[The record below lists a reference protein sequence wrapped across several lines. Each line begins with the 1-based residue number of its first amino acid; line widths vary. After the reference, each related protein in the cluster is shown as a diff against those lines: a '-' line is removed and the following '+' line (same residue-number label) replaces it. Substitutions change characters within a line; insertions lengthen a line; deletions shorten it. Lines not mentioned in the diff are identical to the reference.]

1 MTGCD
6 SGCDSGGLEVT
17 HFRLDVTITS
27 ITSITSGF
35 CTDVTLD
42 VHFQGAALRTGMG
55 SYNPIDT
62 PRESSDGMVTDRSC
76 MHRAVQRLD
85 ATLDSDIVPDSQ

>member
-1 MTGCD
+1 M
-6 SGCDSGGLEVT
+6 T

-42 VHFQGAALRTGMG
+42 VHFQGATLMHGCLTACRLPLPATRGGLHAEGHCQAGCHLARRPLQLPASSALRSRHQMTCG
-55 SYNPIDT
+55 T
-62 PRESSDGMVTDRSC
+62 
-76 MHRAVQRLD
+76 
-85 ATLDSDIVPDSQ
+85 

>member
-1 MTGCD
+1 M
-6 SGCDSGGLEVT
+6 T

-42 VHFQGAALRTGMG
+42 VHFQGATLYWQRGACLRRGQSRPG
-55 SYNPIDT
+55 GGGY
-62 PRESSDGMVTDRSC
+62 RSSKEEASFG
-76 MHRAVQRLD
+76 
-85 ATLDSDIVPDSQ
+85 PG

>member
-1 MTGCD
+1 M
-6 SGCDSGGLEVT
+6 T

-42 VHFQGAALRTGMG
+42 VHFQGAALAQLRLRRDSCLQTKTAKTTTTMVMAKAATRRGGLVSGG
-55 SYNPIDT
+55 SGYL
-62 PRESSDGMVTDRSC
+62 
-76 MHRAVQRLD
+76 RAGV
-85 ATLDSDIVPDSQ
+85 AEE

>member
-1 MTGCD
+1 M
-6 SGCDSGGLEVT
+6 T

-42 VHFQGAALRTGMG
+42 VHFQGAALLVCIMQSPMQGPRRALRPRRPRY
-55 SYNPIDT
+55 SKLPQVDRQSPSKPIN
-62 PRESSDGMVTDRSC
+62 
-76 MHRAVQRLD
+76 A
-85 ATLDSDIVPDSQ
+85 A

>member
-42 VHFQGAALRTGMG
+42 VHFQGAALVVASGPAG
-55 SYNPIDT
+55 ST
-62 PRESSDGMVTDRSC
+62 SVRLEGGGEGREGGEGG
-76 MHRAVQRLD
+76 RAVGGW
-85 ATLDSDIVPDSQ
+85 SVF